1 MLVRH
6 MNASRARRLFLTA
19 VLLLVLLLVPAA
31 RAQEDDRAPVRLD
44 GRTLFRVGPAGE
56 LDAAARARRVELRL
70 EALLDSPETI
80 DPAVVELA
88 ETDTDERLI
97 TVNAAPVVTVTA
109 ADADEN
115 LTTVEELADR
125 WAGVIDDALL
135 QARARRSA
143 RPEVLLVIEAAFVRL
158 AESARTVLPRALAT
172 LLILAL
178 FGLLAWLVR
187 GLLTRLFAVII
198 QDRTTENLIRQSVY
212 YAIWLL
218 GIIIAVN
225 ALGFDPQAL
234 ATGLGLT
241 SLALGFALQDVLSN
255 FVSGLLILVMRPFE
269 LGDEIVI
276 GETEGAVERID
287 LRATQIRTYDGRVVL
302 VPNAEL
308 FTLRVTNNTASTT
321 RRGSLVFPL
330 GYDND
335 LPRVMAIMKRA
346 IDETPGVLIKP
357 PNTIIVREFTDADI
371 ILELRF
377 WTESTRRDFLD
388 AASHVAQS
396 VVAAL
401 KREGIPLPE
410 ADMRY
415 FQWWDDYR
423 RERGVGADEPP
434 LPDAGP

>member
-1 MLVRH
+1 
-6 MNASRARRLFLTA
+6 MNASCARRLFLLA
-19 VLLLVLLLVPAA
+19 ALLAAIVIVPAA

-44 GRTLFRVGPAGE
+44 GRTLFRVGPSGE

-70 EALLDSPETI
+70 EALLDSPEVI
-80 DPAVVELA
+80 NPAVVELA

-97 TVNAAPVVTVTA
+97 TVNAAPIVTVTA

-115 LTTVEELADR
+115 LTSVEELADR
-125 WAGVIDDALL
+125 WAGVIDDALID
-135 QARARRSA
+135 ARARRSA
-143 RPEVLLVIEAAFVRL
+143 RPEVLVVIEAAFVRL

-172 LLILAL
+172 FLILAL
-178 FGLLAWLVR
+178 FGLIAWLVR
-187 GLLTRLFAVII
+187 GLLTRLFAIVI
-198 QDRTTENLIRQSVY
+198 QDRTTENLIRQIVY
-212 YAIWLL
+212 YAIWVL
-218 GIIIAVN
+218 GFIIAVN

-234 ATGLGLT
+234 ATGLGLS
-241 SLALGFALQDVLSN
+241 SLALGFALKDILSN

-269 LGDEIVI
+269 LGDEIVV
-276 GETEGAVERID
+276 GDTEGSVEGID
-287 LRATQIRTYDGRVVL
+287 LRATQIRTYDGRIVL

-308 FTLRVTNNTASTT
+308 FTLRVTNNTATPT

-335 LPRVMAIMKRA
+335 LPRVMEIMKQA
-346 IDETPGVLIKP
+346 IAETPGVLTKP

-410 ADMRY
+410 ADLRY
-415 FQWWDDYR
+415 LQWWDDYR
-423 RERGVGADEPP
+423 RERGIVVDGGRSVGQ
-434 LPDAGP
+434 

>member
-1 MLVRH
+1 MLPA
-6 MNASRARRLFLTA
+6 MINAGRARHLFLLVA
-19 VLLLVLLLVPAA
+19 LLVAIALAPAA

-44 GRTLFRVGPAGE
+44 GRTLFRVGPSGE
-56 LDAAARARRVELRL
+56 LDAAQRARRVELRL
-70 EALLDSPETI
+70 EALLDSPDAI
-80 DPAVVELA
+80 NPAVVEAA
-88 ETDTDERLI
+88 ESDDVDARLI
-97 TVNAAPVVTVTA
+97 TVNAAPIVTVTA
-109 ADADEN
+109 ADAEEN
-115 LTTVEELADR
+115 LATVDALAAN
-125 WAGVIDDALL
+125 WAAVIDDALVD
-135 QARARRSA
+135 ARARRSA
-143 RPEVLLVIEAAFVRL
+143 RPEVLVVIEAAFVRL
-158 AESARTVLPRALAT
+158 AESARIVLPRALAT

-187 GLLTRLFAVII
+187 GLLTRLFAVVIR
-198 QDRTTENLIRQSVY
+198 DRTTENLIRQIVY

-234 ATGLGLT
+234 ATGLGLS
-241 SLALGFALQDVLSN
+241 SLALGFALKDILSN
-255 FVSGLLILVMRPFE
+255 FVSGLLILLMRPFE
-269 LGDEIVI
+269 LGDEIVV
-276 GETEGAVERID
+276 GDTEGAVERID

-308 FTLRVTNNTASTT
+308 FTLRVTNNTASQT

-335 LPRVMAIMKRA
+335 LPRVLEVLKQAIA
-346 IDETPGVLIKP
+346 ETPDVLTKP

-377 WTESTRRDFLD
+377 WTESTRSDFLE

-410 ADMRY
+410 ADLRY
-415 FQWWDDYR
+415 LQGWDDYR
-423 RERGVGADEPP
+423 RERGDMPGS
-434 LPDAGP
+434 GSIGQ

>member
-1 MLVRH
+1 
-6 MNASRARRLFLTA
+6 
-19 VLLLVLLLVPAA
+19 
-31 RAQEDDRAPVRLD
+31 
-44 GRTLFRVGPAGE
+44 
-56 LDAAARARRVELRL
+56 
-70 EALLDSPETI
+70 
-80 DPAVVELA
+80 
-88 ETDTDERLI
+88 
-97 TVNAAPVVTVTA
+97 
-109 ADADEN
+109 
-115 LTTVEELADR
+115 
-125 WAGVIDDALL
+125 
-135 QARARRSA
+135 
-143 RPEVLLVIEAAFVRL
+143 
-158 AESARTVLPRALAT
+158 
-172 LLILAL
+172 
-178 FGLLAWLVR
+178 
-187 GLLTRLFAVII
+187 
-198 QDRTTENLIRQSVY
+198 
-212 YAIWLL
+212 
-218 GIIIAVN
+218 
-225 ALGFDPQAL
+225 
-234 ATGLGLT
+234 
-241 SLALGFALQDVLSN
+241 
-255 FVSGLLILVMRPFE
+255 
-269 LGDEIVI
+269 
-276 GETEGAVERID
+276 VERID

-302 VPNAEL
+302 VPNAEV
-308 FTLRVTNNTASTT
+308 FTLRVINNTASTT

-415 FQWWDDYR
+415 LQWWDDYR